1 MPGRYLVA
9 LIAVLLCLFIVLFGM
24 QFPKSRIFI
33 LEIVLSILIDAVP
46 GLGAYYVGRTSHLL
60 DNIGGTVY
68 KADNMIAVVRA
79 DAADTG
85 RKVAQRVGK
94 GGKKHVCR
102 FYYGNGVRGSGRN
115 RWDYHFCKEKSA
127 KKPYYSGRTLIRR
140 IHILL

>member
-94 GGKKHVCR
+94 GGRNMYVDPIMAMVCAVAAGIAGIII
-102 FYYGNGVRGSGRN
+102 FAKRN
-115 RWDYHFCKEKSA
+115 
-127 KKPYYSGRTLIRR
+127 LRR
-140 IHILL
+140 SHTTAAEH